1 MAAETEDLLRE
12 IDNLRNS
19 FNGLSGSASSAA
31 SASTALE
38 SGLKGLK
45 TASKT
50 ATDSLT
56 KGLSGFTSSV
66 AQGNTGLAQF
76 NQIVGAATTA
86 VGAVGDA
93 AKEAGTSMM
102 GARNIFANVLGGAAI
117 GLGVTLNG
125 LAKATAAA
133 SGVILSQSDNLAKAY
148 TDLGKMGGLTA
159 EGMTGLS
166 RQVTNS
172 GLSLDQFRNVIAE
185 NSAGLAAFKGT
196 VGEGATALFDV
207 TGQLSKSY
215 QEINGKIVPVNQEFA
230 DLQGQL
236 RYMGFGAEQIAET
249 AAGFVKNQTLLGRQN
264 LITQD
269 SLRKSTVDYAVELDT
284 VAKLTG
290 ANRKEIQKNQEAAL
304 RESRYAANL
313 EITRRQFGDSTANLV
328 DDVQRLLSNIPGM
341 EDTAK
346 GFRDT
351 LGGLNTELGRQA
363 SRSVGANTV
372 INKIRSG
379 EIKTREQALEELQQN
394 AARTAESNRNLAG
407 TATDVAEKVYGN
419 YAAINAFSKM
429 PFKAGQ
435 ALVKGSQQAA
445 KDGLDPLTKSVT
457 SAQQAM
463 EFLNTQLFKLSL
475 DFVPL
480 ASDAV
485 QEFAKAAGVAAAEIR
500 QQFGG
505 ATTTTPG
512 AGPAQK
518 RAEEE
523 SIQARMEVE
532 RAKKD
537 RDEKIKAAKE
547 SGASPA
553 EINKIRDAADAKVDA
568 AQKEYSKKFDA
579 SLKEAGRAARA
590 SQPTT
595 AEASKLAN
603 INSKIK
609 DSYSEAED
617 LKSKLE
623 SVKTV
628 TESAAMKANPNS
640 KEALEWKKKQADLEE
655 KIAKN
660 EQETLALQEQYK
672 TAQKEIQESINKRKE
687 ALQKETT
694 PVGANKPVTP
704 IPIDVE
710 NPFIATQ
717 PLGTQPAGAAPVRGP
732 TQPAATPVV
741 PVRQPTQPPKTPVVP
756 VRQPTQPPTTPA
768 DNTVQPK
775 SRSIMFGQKPGAGTV
790 PGNDLF
796 GLGGLAGPS
805 VAPAAPGT
813 VNISDLLDFNPGQ
826 YGTGDLAH
834 FGRLESGIKNAVIEA
849 AKQYKS
855 NTGNKLQVNGGWRDF
870 EDQKKLYL
878 DYING
883 RSRYPAAKP
892 GTSDHEAGM
901 AVDIGTL
908 NPMAINALN
917 TQGLFQRVPGDQ
929 VHFTKEFGGVVSG
942 PRSGYQGVLHG
953 TEAVVP
959 LAGGRNIPV
968 EMPRLNNA
976 LEEQAS
982 LMKSMIAVFNDVLD
996 VLKTGNRTSRNILQI
1011 TRN

>member
-1 MAAETEDLLRE
+1 MAAETEELLRE

-45 TASKT
+45 ASTKT
-50 ATDSLT
+50 AADSLSR
-56 KGLSGFTSSV
+56 GLGGFTSSV
-66 AQGNTGLAQF
+66 AQGNTGLSQF
-76 NQIVGAATTA
+76 NQVVGAAT
-86 VGAVGDA
+86 GATSALGDA
-93 AKEAGTSMM
+93 TAAAGTAMM
-102 GARNIFANVLGGAAI
+102 ALPNVFTKILG
-117 GLGVTLNG
+117 GLGVGLGLTLNG
-125 LAKATAAA
+125 ISKATAAA
-133 SGVILSQSDNLAKAY
+133 STVILSQSDNLAKAY
-148 TDLGKMGGLTA
+148 TDLGKMGGITA

-166 RQVTNS
+166 KQVINS

-196 VGEGATALFDV
+196 VGEGATTLFDV

-215 QEINGKIVPVNQEFA
+215 QEINGKIVPVNREFA

-249 AAGFVKNQTLLGRQN
+249 AAGFVKNQTLLGRQS

-304 RESRYAANL
+304 RESRYSANL
-313 EITRRQFGDSTANLV
+313 ELTRRRYGDNTAALI
-328 DDVQRLLSNIPGM
+328 DQVQRTLANTQGM

-346 GFRDT
+346 GFRDS
-351 LGGLNTELGRQA
+351 LGGLNTELAQQA
-363 SRSVGANTV
+363 SRSVGANDV

-379 EIKTREQALEELQQN
+379 EIKTREQALAELQKN
-394 AARTAESNRNLAG
+394 AGRTAETYRNLAG
-407 TATDVAEKVYGN
+407 SATEVATKTIGD
-419 YAAINAFSKM
+419 YAAITAFSKM
-429 PFKAGQ
+429 PIKAGQ

-505 ATTTTPG
+505 AAATTPG

-518 RAEEE
+518 RAEEA

-537 RDEKIKAAKE
+537 RDEKVKAAKE
-547 SGASPA
+547 SGASPT
-553 EINKIRDAADAKVDA
+553 EINKIRDAADAKVDT
-568 AQKEYSKKFDA
+568 AQKEYLKKFDE
-579 SLKEAGRAARA
+579 SLKEAGNAARA

-595 AEASKLAN
+595 AESSKLSN

-609 DSYSEAED
+609 DSYSAAED

-623 SVKTV
+623 SVKKV
-628 TESAAMKANPNS
+628 SEAPGMKTSQS

-660 EQETLALQEQYK
+660 EQETLVLQEQYK

-687 ALQKETT
+687 ALQKETGT
-694 PVGANKPVTP
+694 VGANKPVTP
-704 IPIDVE
+704 IPVDVE

-717 PLGTQPAGAAPVRGP
+717 PLGAQPAGAALVRSPLQPARTVRGP
-732 TQPAATPVV
+732 TQPAGTAT
-741 PVRQPTQPPKTPVVP
+741 
-756 VRQPTQPPTTPA
+756 
-768 DNTVQPK
+768 NTVPPK
-775 SRSIMFGQKPGAGTV
+775 SRSIMFGQKPGVGTV

-796 GLGGLAGPS
+796 GLGGLAGPG
-805 VAPAAPGT
+805 VAPSAPGS

-834 FGRLESGIKNAVIEA
+834 FGRLDSGIKNSVIEA

-855 NTGNKLQVNGGWRDF
+855 STGNKLQINGGWRDF

-917 TQGLFQRVPGDQ
+917 TQGLFQRVAGDQ
-929 VHFTKEFGGVVSG
+929 VHFTKAFGGVVSG

-953 TEAVVP
+953 TEAVIP
-959 LAGGRNIPV
+959 LPGGRSVPV
-968 EMPRLNNA
+968 EMPNLTA
-976 LEEQAS
+976 SMQEQAT
-982 LMKSMIAVFNDVLD
+982 LLKAMIGSMNEVLD
-996 VLKTGNRTSRNILQI
+996 ALKAGNRTSRNILQVS
-1011 TRN
+1011 RN